1 MSNVVINVIPKPI
14 RVGTASAGEHSKQPQ
29 PFYLVD

>member
-14 RVGTASAGEHSKQPQ
+14 RAGEHSKQPW
-29 PFYLVD
+29 PFYLFD